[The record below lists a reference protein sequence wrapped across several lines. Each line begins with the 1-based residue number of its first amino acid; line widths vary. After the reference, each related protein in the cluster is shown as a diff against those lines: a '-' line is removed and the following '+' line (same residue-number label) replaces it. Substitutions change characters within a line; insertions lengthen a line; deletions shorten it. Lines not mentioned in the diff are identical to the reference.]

1 MKNIH
6 HKILLVDDRPANL
19 EALQALLEEDNRE
32 FFLANSGAEALKLAM
47 QIQPTLILLDVQMPE
62 MDGFEVA
69 EFLQSNKKTE
79 FIPIIFVTAI
89 DYDKKYQVK
98 GLEQGAIDFLFK
110 PLDPVITRNK
120 VNSVLRLAAHEKEL
134 KNVNEALAQKND
146 ELAVQNNELEQFA
159 YIISHDLKAPLRNIR
174 SILEMIMPDLEEKIA
189 PENKD
194 FLNMISLATGKMD
207 KLIEDILAYSKNTSL
222 QEKKETFV
230 LDNIVSDVLALL
242 NPGDKVEII
251 KEGLNEAVL
260 FQPTALH
267 QVIQNITSN
276 ALKYNNKEKAVIQF
290 KAWKQNEQVSL
301 SIEDNG
307 SGIPEKY
314 LDSVF
319 ELFTTLDNNSNR
331 ESSTGVGLAVVKKL
345 VTKNGAK
352 IAVASE
358 VNVYTRFTITFSSN

>member
-1 MKNIH
+1 MENTI

-19 EALQALLEEDNRE
+19 EALQALLEQDDRE
-32 FFLANSGAEALKLAM
+32 FFLANSGAEGLKLAM
-47 QIQPTLILLDVQMPE
+47 QVQPTLILLDVQMPE

-69 EFLQSNKKTE
+69 EFLSSNKKTE

-98 GLEQGAIDFLFK
+98 GLEQGAVDFLFK

-134 KNVNEALAQKND
+134 KKLNDSLALKND
-146 ELAVQNNELEQFA
+146 QLAVQNHELEQFA
-159 YIISHDLKAPLRNIR
+159 YIISHDLKAPLKNIR
-174 SILEMIMPDLEEKIA
+174 SILGLVMPELEEKIS

-194 FLNMISLATGKMD
+194 FLNMITAAASKMD

-222 QEKKETFV
+222 QEQKQKFV
-230 LDNIVSDVLALL
+230 LDNIISDVLSLL
-242 NPGDKVEII
+242 NPGDNVEII
-251 KEGLNEAVL
+251 KEGLNEEVF

-276 ALKYNNKEKAVIQF
+276 ALKYNNKEKAVIQY
-290 KAWKQNEQVSL
+290 KAWKQNNNVCL

-307 SGIPEKY
+307 SGIPEKF
-314 LDSVF
+314 LDSIF

-345 VTKNGAK
+345 ITKNEAK
-352 IAVASE
+352 IEVNSE
-358 VNVYTRFTITFSSN
+358 VNVYTRFTITFSA

>member
-1 MKNIH
+1 MENTI

-19 EALQALLEEDNRE
+19 EALQALLEQDDRE
-32 FFLANSGAEALKLAM
+32 FFLANSGAEGLKLAM
-47 QIQPTLILLDVQMPE
+47 QVQPTLILLDVQMPE

-69 EFLQSNKKTE
+69 EFLSSNKKTE

-98 GLEQGAIDFLFK
+98 GLEQGAVDFLFK

-134 KNVNEALAQKND
+134 KKLNDSLALKND
-146 ELAVQNNELEQFA
+146 QLAVQNHELEQFA
-159 YIISHDLKAPLRNIR
+159 YIISHDLKAPLKNIR
-174 SILEMIMPDLEEKIA
+174 SILGLVMPELEEKIS

-194 FLNMISLATGKMD
+194 FLNMITAAAGKMD

-222 QEKKETFV
+222 QEQKQKFV
-230 LDNIVSDVLALL
+230 LDNIISDVLSLL
-242 NPGDKVEII
+242 NPGDNVEII
-251 KEGLNEAVL
+251 KEGLNEEVF

-276 ALKYNNKEKAVIQF
+276 ALKYNNKEKAIIQY
-290 KAWKQNEQVSL
+290 KAWKQNNYVCL

-307 SGIPEKY
+307 SGIPEKF
-314 LDSVF
+314 LDSIF

-345 VTKNGAK
+345 ITKNEAK
-352 IAVASE
+352 IEVNSE
-358 VNVYTRFTITFSSN
+358 VNVYTRFTITFSA

>member
-1 MKNIH
+1 MENTI

-19 EALQALLEEDNRE
+19 EALQALLEQDDRE
-32 FFLANSGAEALKLAM
+32 FFLANSGAEGLKLAM
-47 QIQPTLILLDVQMPE
+47 QVQPSLILLDVQMPE

-69 EFLQSNKKTE
+69 EFLSSNKKTE

-98 GLEQGAIDFLFK
+98 GLEQGAVDFLFK

-134 KNVNEALAQKND
+134 KKLNDSLALKND
-146 ELAVQNNELEQFA
+146 QLAVQNHELEQFA
-159 YIISHDLKAPLRNIR
+159 YIISHDLKAPLKNIR
-174 SILEMIMPDLEEKIA
+174 SILGLVMPELEEKIS

-194 FLNMISLATGKMD
+194 FLNMITAAAGKMD

-222 QEKKETFV
+222 QEQKQKFV
-230 LDNIVSDVLALL
+230 LDNIISDVLSLL
-242 NPGDKVEII
+242 NPGDNVEII
-251 KEGLNEAVL
+251 KEGLNEEVF

-276 ALKYNNKEKAVIQF
+276 ALKYNNKEKAIIQY
-290 KAWKQNEQVSL
+290 KAWKQNNNVCL
-301 SIEDNG
+301 SVEDNG
-307 SGIPEKY
+307 SGIPEKF
-314 LDSVF
+314 LDSIF

-345 VTKNGAK
+345 ITKNEAK
-352 IAVASE
+352 IEVNSE
-358 VNVYTRFTITFSSN
+358 VNVYTRFTITFSA

>member
-1 MKNIH
+1 M

-19 EALQALLEEDNRE
+19 EALQALLEEDDRE
-32 FFLANSGAEALKLAM
+32 FYLANSGAEGLKLAM
-47 QIQPTLILLDVQMPE
+47 QIQPSLILLDVQMPE

-69 EFLQSNKKTE
+69 ELLSSNKKTE

-89 DYDKKYQVK
+89 DYDKQYQVK
-98 GLEQGAIDFLFK
+98 GLDKGAVDFLFK
-110 PLDPVITRNK
+110 PLDPTITRKK
-120 VNSVLRLAAHEKEL
+120 VDSVLRLAAHEKQL
-134 KNVNEALAQKND
+134 KKLNDTLAHKNE

-159 YIISHDLKAPLRNIR
+159 HIISHDLKAPLRNIR
-174 SILEMIMPDLEEKIA
+174 SILNMIMPDLEEKVS
-189 PENKD
+189 PENKE
-194 FLNMISLATGKMD
+194 FLSMITLASEKMD

-222 QEKKETFV
+222 QEQKQKFV
-230 LDNIVSDVLALL
+230 LDNIVTDVLMLL
-242 NPGDKVEII
+242 NPGDNVEII
-251 KEGLNEAVL
+251 KEGLNEEVM

-276 ALKYNNKEKAVIQF
+276 ALKYNNKEKAIIQY
-290 KAWKQNEQVSL
+290 KAWKQNNQVCF

-345 VTKNGAK
+345 ITKNEAK
-352 IAVASE
+352 IEATSE
-358 VNVYTRFTITFSSN
+358 VNVFTRFTITFSA